1 MQALHKLQQSFA
13 ADIWDENLNR
23 LNGLIMD
30 GRLPAERLFQVYRN
44 NFWISIEDALSEIY
58 GVVKRLVGEQFF
70 SLLVDRYLRR
80 YPPRHGNMHRLG
92 RDLPVFLCDF
102 RPAEGLPYLAD
113 VARLEWAFHQVFH
126 APDVKPFNPG
136 ILADVEPGHMTRLR
150 FTLSSSSRIV
160 YSPFPI
166 FEIWRVNQTD
176 YAGDQSVDL
185 DSGGESVLLTRPGL
199 IVELHKLAP
208 ADARFLRRLASGGN
222 LGKATQTALDCSPDF
237 DLTGALSRYLSNGT
251 LIADE
256 KLSRCPPESE
266 HAGGKQP

>member
-13 ADIWDENLNR
+13 ADIWDDNLNR

-30 GRLPAERLFQVYRN
+30 SRLPAERLFQVYRN
-44 NFWISIEDALSEIY
+44 NFWIATEDALSEIY

-92 RDLPVFLCDF
+92 RELPVFLCDF
-102 RPAEGLPYLAD
+102 KLTEGLPYLAD

-126 APDVKPFNPG
+126 APDVQPFDLRT
-136 ILADVEPGHMTRLR
+136 LADIAPDQMTRLR
-150 FTLSSSSRIV
+150 FTLSSSSRII
-160 YSPFPI
+160 YSPFPV

-176 YAGDQSVDL
+176 YSGDQSVDL

-199 IVELHKLAP
+199 TVELQKLAP
-208 ADARFLRRLASGGN
+208 AEARFLRCLANGGN
-222 LGKATQTALDCSPDF
+222 LGKATHTALECSPDF
-237 DLTGALSRYLSNGT
+237 DLKRALSRYLSTGT
-251 LIADE
+251 LIANE
-256 KLSRCPPESE
+256 ESSRCPGNFD